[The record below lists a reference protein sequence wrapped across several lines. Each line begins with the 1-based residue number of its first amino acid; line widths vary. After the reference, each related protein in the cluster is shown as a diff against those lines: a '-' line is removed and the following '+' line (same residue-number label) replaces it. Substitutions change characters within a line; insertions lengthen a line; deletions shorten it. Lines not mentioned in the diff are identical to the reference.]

1 MGRHTLLGW
10 AHRVSPFRSVRP
22 QMGLLSAGRGRR
34 CSCAAPPCS
43 VDAGPYPDGATG
55 SHIPAAPSSSKGAA
69 RLCTVGLAALSFDR

>member
-43 VDAGPYPDGATG
+43 VDDGPYSDGNGGPTSRYFPLQRRG
-55 SHIPAAPSSSKGAA
+55 E
-69 RLCTVGLAALSFDR
+69 ALHWRPRRAFI